1 MATEAVVSFV
11 VERLGNLLI
20 EEAQL
25 LRGVH
30 DEVRLIERELRRMQ
44 CFLKDADEKQKGDAR
59 VRNLVAEIRVVSYD
73 ADDIIDTF
81 ILSEAAKIARWRRG
95 VLVGC
100 LSLQQIS
107 ELKTRYKV
115 GKEIR
120 QIKLKIAEISNCLV
134 NYGIKDINDQAG
146 GQDARLGGRRRLNAM
161 FEEKD
166 VVGFEEDMTKLKERL
181 IKGESRRSVISL
193 VGMGGTGKTTLAKKI
208 YHDVRND
215 FDCNAFIYL
224 SQQYAIKDVLIR
236 IIECTMSLPR
246 KQIEKLNEED
256 LGEKLSAY
264 LSGKRYLVVIDD
276 IWTAEA
282 WEILK
287 RILPDDSN
295 KSRVMLTTR
304 KKDVA
309 LRADQLS
316 PPHEMCLLNDKEGWE
331 LFMKR
336 IFSDGNSCPSD
347 VEETGRQILA
357 KCHGLPLA
365 IAVLGGLLSTRDVTL
380 SEWSKVLKSVA
391 WHLSES
397 PDNPCGEILALSYY
411 DLPHYLK
418 PCFLYFGLFPE
429 DFEIR
434 SKRLIRLW
442 IAEGFIQQRGDEVL
456 EDVAEDYLNEL
467 ISRSMIQVASRR
479 CNRSVRTCR
488 IHDLL
493 RELSIDE
500 AVQNNFFTIGSEN
513 ETNSPSTRV
522 RRLAVYSDTEM
533 QKTINRSTAT
543 LRTVLCFSEHATES
557 LKIGGKLIRVL
568 DVEDDEGFNEKVK
581 LPKKIGESVHLR
593 YLNLG
598 LYDITRLLISIGD
611 FSYLQTLELHDEGTL
626 PNAIWNLE
634 RLRHLHAYWFDID
647 GPPRLNN
654 LRNIQTLCLKAGSW
668 IEDGLDKMT
677 NLRKMGI
684 WKVLIAHH
692 KALSD
697 SIEKLC
703 SLRSLKIL
711 SGNSISSL
719 KSFAHHSH
727 LYKMFLTGQIEKL
740 PDFPPN
746 LAKLTLARSQL
757 KQDAIAI
764 LEKLPHLRILR
775 LYKGSYCSKKMI
787 FSSEGFPQLEYLRL
801 EDLDLEEWIVEEGA
815 MSSLKS
821 VELESCKGLQGC
833 EGLKIFSKH
842 VRHLLGIS

>member
-25 LRGVH
+25 LLGVH

-44 CFLKDADEKQKGDAR
+44 CLLKDADAKQKGDER
-59 VRNLVAEIRVVSYD
+59 VRNWVAEIRDLSYD

-81 ILSEAAKIARWRRG
+81 IISRTASKTARRRRG
-95 VLVGC
+95 ALIGR
-100 LSLQQIS
+100 LLQIS

-166 VVGFEEDMTKLKERL
+166 VVGFEEDMTKLKEML

-215 FDCNAFIYL
+215 FDCYAFIYL

-246 KQIEKLNEED
+246 EQIEKLNEED
-256 LGEKLSAY
+256 LGGKLSAY

-304 KKDVA
+304 KKEVA

-316 PPHEMCLLNDKEGWE
+316 PPHEMRLLNDKEGWE

-380 SEWSKVLKSVA
+380 SEWSKVLKSVP

-397 PDNPCGEILALSYY
+397 PDKPCGEILALSYY

-429 DFEIR
+429 DFEIE
-434 SKRLIRLW
+434 SKKLIRLW

-467 ISRSMIQVASRR
+467 INRSMIQVASRR

-493 RELSIDE
+493 RELSIYE
-500 AVQNNFFTIGSEN
+500 AVQNNFFTIGSDI

-533 QKTINRSTAT
+533 HKTINRSTAT
-543 LRTVLCFSEHATES
+543 LRTVLCFSERTTHMLES

-568 DVEDDEGFNEKVK
+568 DVEEFNEKVK

-598 LYDITRLLISIGD
+598 FYDITRLLISIGD
-611 FSYLQTLELHDEGTL
+611 FSYLQTLELHGVGTL

-634 RLRHLHAYWFDID
+634 RLRHLRAYWFDID

-654 LRNIQTLCLKAGSW
+654 LRNIQTLCLQAGSW

-677 NLRKMGI
+677 NLREMGI
-684 WKVLIAHH
+684 WGSLIAHH
-692 KALSD
+692 KVLSD

-703 SLRSLKIL
+703 SLRSFTIW
-711 SGNSISSL
+711 SGDSISSL
-719 KSFAHHSH
+719 KSFAPHSH
-727 LYKMFLTGQIEKL
+727 LYKMYLDGQIERL

-746 LAKLTLARSQL
+746 LAKLTLCDSQL

-775 LYKGSYCSKKMI
+775 LQGGSYCSKKMI
-787 FSSEGFPQLEYLRL
+787 FSSEGFPQLEYLQL
-801 EDLDLEEWIVEEGA
+801 EGLDLEEWIVEEGA

-821 VELESCKGLQGC
+821 VELESCEGLHRC

-842 VRHLLGIS
+842 VRHLLGIN